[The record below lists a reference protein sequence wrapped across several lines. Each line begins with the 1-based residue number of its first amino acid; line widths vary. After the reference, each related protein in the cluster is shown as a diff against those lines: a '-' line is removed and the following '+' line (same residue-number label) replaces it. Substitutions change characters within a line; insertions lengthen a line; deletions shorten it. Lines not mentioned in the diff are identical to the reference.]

1 MRKLF
6 SVRCVFFNLLFICL
20 AILYAQSEKD
30 YVDGELITFTE
41 NGNWCWFQDER
52 AVVDTAK
59 NKLIVGSAA
68 RGGGVDVVIYDLTEK
83 KVESKTQIGK
93 LTTDDHNA
101 PGLLVMPNG
110 NYLAIFADH
119 YDRYNSRYSIYDGSE
134 WSKERR
140 FDWTKIPGGTNYT
153 IAYSNI
159 YYLEAE
165 DMIYN
170 FARANNRS
178 PNFIY
183 STDFGETWEFGGQLT
198 TDPSNSYNK
207 GYYKYWGN
215 GVDRIDFCCTE
226 QHPRDYTTSIYH
238 GYIKDKKT
246 HTSDGKVVD
255 ENIFDVQN
263 LPIASRKLTKVFAN
277 GTNVNGVSL
286 TRCWQSDIQVYKDGT
301 IAILLE
307 GRANNSEYD
316 HRNIYARYDGK
327 EWKYTYIGRAGTK
340 IYASEQDYTGLGAL
354 CPNDPTTIY
363 ISSPHN
369 PGDDDSKAGKREI
382 WRGVTEDSGATWE
395 WTPVTANSSQ
405 DNFRPIVPE
414 WNEENTALLWFRGTY
429 STAQNINAD
438 VVGVFYKHAVALE
451 NIQRHNSGNSIATQG
466 IKINRYGSR
475 LRTFSLDFTLTEQSV
490 IRLGIFTT
498 AGKKVATIFNS
509 SMEPGNR
516 HIVWNSQHL
525 PPGTYLCRMS
535 VGRSSNVQKVILF

>member
-1 MRKLF
+1 MWKFFPVRYVLF
-6 SVRCVFFNLLFICL
+6 CKLFICFSVL
-20 AILYAQSEKD
+20 NAQTEND
-30 YVDGELITFTE
+30 YVDGDLITFTE

-52 AVVDTAK
+52 AVVDTAG
-59 NKLIVGSAA
+59 NKLVIGSAA
-68 RGGGVDVVIYDLTEK
+68 QGGGVDVVIYDLLEK

-93 LTTDDHNA
+93 LSTDDHNA

-119 YDRYNSRYSIYDGSE
+119 YDKYNSHYSIYDGSG
-134 WSKERR
+134 WSEERKY
-140 FDWTKIPGGTNYT
+140 DWTKIPGGTNYT

-183 STDFGETWEFGGQLT
+183 STDYGENWKFGGQLT
-198 TDPSNSYNK
+198 TDPSSSYNK

-238 GYIKDKKT
+238 GYIKDGKT
-246 HTSDGKVVD
+246 HTSDGEVVD
-255 ENIFDVQN
+255 ENIFDVKD
-263 LPIASRKLTKVFAN
+263 LPVASRKLTKVFAN
-277 GTNVNGVSL
+277 GTKINGVSL

-316 HRNIYARYDGK
+316 HRNVYARYDGK
-327 EWKYTYIGRAGTK
+327 EWKTTYIGRAGTK

-354 CPNDPTTIY
+354 CPNDPATIY
-363 ISSPHN
+363 ISSPHD
-369 PGDDDSKAGKREI
+369 PGNDKSEAGKREI
-382 WRGVTEDSGATWE
+382 WRGVTQDSGATWK
-395 WTPVTANSSQ
+395 WTPVTANSSE

-414 WNEENTALLWFRGTY
+414 WNEENTALLWFRGRY
-429 STAQNINAD
+429 SSAQNIDAD
-438 VVGVFYKHAVALE
+438 VVGVFYKNEVGVENISKIHIDNSAGAAKIGIGYCGLKQRIIPLHITLLNQSVVQLEIFAPSGKRVALLADRSM
-451 NIQRHNSGNSIATQG
+451 QPGTYHVVWDSRH
-466 IKINRYGSR
+466 
-475 LRTFSLDFTLTEQSV
+475 LRS
-490 IRLGIFTT
+490 
-498 AGKKVATIFNS
+498 
-509 SMEPGNR
+509 
-516 HIVWNSQHL
+516 
-525 PPGTYLCRMS
+525 GTYLCRMS
-535 VGRSSNVQKVILF
+535 FGKSTSVSKVMLF